1 MDEDLRQ
8 QIIDRLSPIIGVQL
22 PILQI
27 PTKLLSAFEPS
38 QIGTIFGNALDA
50 LLPLIHEFVEVE
62 GIENHGLKKAEGLLK
77 DREGYP
83 DYKHELGPNI
93 ELKGAQID
101 PIDPVTKTAE
111 TRREP
116 SSRITESV
124 TKEILEDND
133 LLLVVGYQMQP
144 VLDDDSMYALTI
156 VDIGLFA
163 MSEIV
168 DARDERLIA
177 SGGFWFD
184 ESVPVIPSN
193 LGKRKQKSTI
203 PLDATTGFNDQK
215 GSSGHDYSHDTN
227 FGKLKRIPHAELQQ
241 FLARI
246 GADYM
251 DSWNSQWKIVEDDD
265 EYVIRHLPRS

>member
-1 MDEDLRQ
+1 MDEHLRQ
-8 QIIDRLSPIIGVQL
+8 QVMDRLSPMIGVQL

-62 GIENHGLKKAEGLLK
+62 GIENHGLKKAGGLLK

-83 DYKHELGPNI
+83 DYEHELGPNI

-124 TKEILEDND
+124 TRGILEDND
-133 LLLVVGYQMQP
+133 LLMVVGYQMQP

-156 VDIGLFA
+156 VDVELFDMA
-163 MSEIV
+163 AIV
-168 DARDERLIA
+168 YARDERLSC

-193 LGKRKQKSTI
+193 SGKKKQKNSI
-203 PLDATTGFNDQK
+203 PLDGTTGFNDQK

-227 FGKLKRIPHAELQQ
+227 FGKLKRIPHPELQQ

-246 GADYM
+246 GAD
-251 DSWNSQWKIVEDDD
+251 SWNVGMGNGK
-265 EYVIRHLPRS
+265 